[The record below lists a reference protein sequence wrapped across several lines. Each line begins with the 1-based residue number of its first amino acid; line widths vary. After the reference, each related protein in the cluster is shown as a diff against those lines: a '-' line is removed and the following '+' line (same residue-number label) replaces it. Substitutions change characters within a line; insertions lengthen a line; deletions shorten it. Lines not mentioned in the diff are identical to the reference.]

1 MYKIIC
7 KHKLKGMAMDR
18 NHMTGIFNN
27 FGKSSKESKFS
38 YFYEE
43 FKHIKENNWFLI
55 YYF

>member
-43 FKHIKENNWFLI
+43 FKHIKENN
-55 YYF
+55 